1 MSECEAS
8 SLQGRTLFIFVDK
21 KSDTPAGL
29 LDSEDEGVT
38 ALKK

>member
-8 SLQGRTLFIFVDK
+8 SPQGGTVFIFLDK
-21 KSDTPAGL
+21 KSDTPAEL